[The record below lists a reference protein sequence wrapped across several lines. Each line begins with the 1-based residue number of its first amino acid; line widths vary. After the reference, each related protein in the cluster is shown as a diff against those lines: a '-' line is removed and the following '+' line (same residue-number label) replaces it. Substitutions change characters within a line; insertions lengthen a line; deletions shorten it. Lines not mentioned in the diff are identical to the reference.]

1 MPMRLLDSASHQI
14 SSQVTNMHI
23 TLEQFRYMVEDITA
37 ELIQYLVEHE
47 HYEIPAAIS
56 TIYSSELYNALTR
69 PETGLYTQSTGYIR
83 EYLMRELKVGKLA

>member
-1 MPMRLLDSASHQI
+1 M
-14 SSQVTNMHI
+14 NMHI

-69 PETGLYTQSTGYIR
+69 PETGLYTQSTGYIC

>member
-1 MPMRLLDSASHQI
+1 MILYDGSNIHIDM
-14 SSQVTNMHI
+14 NMHI

>member
-1 MPMRLLDSASHQI
+1 M
-14 SSQVTNMHI
+14 NMHI

-69 PETGLYTQSTGYIR
+69 PETGVYTQSTGYIR
-83 EYLMRELKVGKLA
+83 EYLMRELRVGKLA